1 MTAVLPVR
9 GPGAAQTLPPAEDNR
24 SAHDRSA
31 GPARTL
37 GLLAPWLVRVV
48 VGLAVAVFALL
59 AVGPHVLGYRTMTML
74 TGSMAPMIEPGD
86 VTVVTPIAVED
97 VAEDMVIT
105 YHQPIGD
112 RSLITHRVVEV
123 DRSTDGRV
131 SVRTKGDAN
140 EAIDPW
146 TATLEGDTAYQVRA
160 VVPELGHVIQALR
173 APVITQALLYGVPAL
188 LAGWVL
194 LSIWRPT
201 TETTDTTDQEDQS

>member
-9 GPGAAQTLPPAEDNR
+9 RAGAAETLPPAEDDR

-37 GLLAPWLVRVV
+37 GLLAPWLVRAV

-86 VTVVTPIAVED
+86 VTVVTPVAVED
-97 VAEDMVIT
+97 VTEGMVIT

-112 RSLITHRVVEV
+112 RSLVTHRVVEV
-123 DRSTDGRV
+123 QRDAAGAVT
-131 SVRTKGDAN
+131 VRTKGDAN

-146 TATLEGDTAYQVRA
+146 TATLEGDTAYRTRA
-160 VVPELGHVIQALR
+160 VIPELGHLIQALR
-173 APVITQALLYGVPAL
+173 TPVLTQVLLYGAPAL
-188 LAGWVL
+188 LAGWL
-194 LSIWRPT
+194 LLGIWRPT
-201 TETTDTTDQEDQS
+201 TDQEEDRA

>member
-37 GLLAPWLVRVV
+37 GLLAPWLVRGV

-86 VTVVTPIAVED
+86 VTVVTPIAVAD
-97 VAEDMVIT
+97 VTDGMVIT

-112 RSLITHRVVEV
+112 RSLVTHRVVEV
-123 DRSTDGRV
+123 QRDAAGAVTI
-131 SVRTKGDAN
+131 RTKGDAN

-146 TATLEGDTAYQVRA
+146 TATLEGDTAYRVRA
-160 VVPELGHVIQALR
+160 VVPELGHLIQALR
-173 APVITQALLYGVPAL
+173 APVLTQVLLYGAPAL
-188 LAGWVL
+188 LAGWL
-194 LSIWRPT
+194 LLGIWRPT
-201 TETTDTTDQEDQS
+201 TDTRDEEDQP

>member
-9 GPGAAQTLPPAEDNR
+9 RPGAAQPLSPAEDTR
-24 SAHDRSA
+24 SASDRSA

-37 GLLAPWLVRVV
+37 GLLAPWLVRGM

-74 TGSMAPMIEPGD
+74 TGSMSPMIDPGD

-97 VAEDMVIT
+97 VTEGMVLT

-112 RSLITHRVVEV
+112 RSLVTHRVVEV
-123 DRSTDGRV
+123 QRDAAGTV
-131 SVRTKGDAN
+131 TIRTRGDAN

-146 TATLEGDTAYQVRA
+146 TATLEGDTAYRVRA
-160 VVPELGHVIQALR
+160 VVPELGHLIQALR
-173 APVITQALLYGVPAL
+173 APVVTQVLLYGAPAL
-188 LAGWVL
+188 LAGWL
-194 LSIWRPT
+194 LMSIWRPT
-201 TETTDTTDQEDQS
+201 TDTREEDQA